1 MKIAVPTDD
10 GVRISASSMNPGGYL
25 VFTLSGGEIINE
37 ELRWNNTAN
46 HPPADLTGID
56 CLSDCSVII
65 ANISSSDLT
74 GFEPS
79 DKIRII
85 QTGES
90 IITNVIMEYLDVTLL
105 RESNTCCSP

>member
-10 GVRISASSMNPGGYL
+10 GIRISASARNPKGYL
-25 VFTLSGGEIINE
+25 VFTLKEGEISHE
-37 ELRWNNTAN
+37 ELRWKNPVDPMDTELKAQDIL
-46 HPPADLTGID
+46 A
-56 CLSDCSVII
+56 DCSVLI
-65 ANISSSDLT
+65 AGISSPDLP

-79 DKIRII
+79 EKIGVIL
-85 QTGES
+85 TGES